1 MFGYIL
7 TALLLSPEVRP
18 AHPADSTLL
27 PDIRVRPYGKNATT
41 ANVRGHLRERPLT
54 LYLDLPGMHT
64 PQAEADGRLETS
76 RNGIDFSPI
85 PRSGQPQQ
93 DGARWFIP
101 GDLPEVTTCYR
112 MRWKDAQGEDLVSG
126 VLLAKRC
133 RDGIVDAVCA
143 APFTAGETIGLE
155 VALRQRAFV
164 RVVLTEQSTGRPHLL
179 FRGMA
184 EAGVG
189 RWELGAGIEAH
200 PGIWEMAVFVNG
212 TERMR
217 FEIEL

>member
-1 MFGYIL
+1 MLGFIL

-18 AHPADSTLL
+18 ATPADSTLF
-27 PDIRVRPYGKNATT
+27 PDIRVRTFGRNSNM
-41 ANVRGHLRERPLT
+41 ANVRGHLGERPLT
-54 LYLDLPGMHT
+54 LYLDLPGFH
-64 PQAEADGRLETS
+64 PPEAEGRLETS
-76 RNGIDFSPI
+76 RNGIDFSPL
-85 PRSGQPQQ
+85 PHSGQPQR
-93 DGARWFIP
+93 DGGRWFIQ
-101 GDLPEVTTCYR
+101 GDLPEVITCYR
-112 MRWKDAQGEDLVSG
+112 MRWKDVEGVDHVSG
-126 VLLAKRC
+126 VLLARRC

-189 RWELGAGIEAH
+189 LWELGAGIEVR

-212 TERMR
+212 TDHMR

>member
-1 MFGYIL
+1 MLEFIL
-7 TALLLSPEVRP
+7 TAFLLSPEVRP
-18 AHPADSTLL
+18 APPADSTLF
-27 PDIRVRPYGKNATT
+27 PDIRVRPFAGQAVM
-41 ANVRGHLRERPLT
+41 ANVRGHLGERPLT
-54 LYLDLPGMHT
+54 LYLDVPDKPG
-64 PQAEADGRLETS
+64 PKVDGRVETS
-76 RNGIDFSPI
+76 RNGIDFSPLRSSGK
-85 PRSGQPQQ
+85 PREIG
-93 DGARWFIP
+93 GRWFIP
-101 GDLPEVTTCYR
+101 DDIPDVTTCYR
-112 MRWKDAQGEDLVSG
+112 MRWQDASGVDHVSG
-126 VLLAKRC
+126 VLLARRC

-143 APFTAGETIGLE
+143 APFTAGESIGLE
-155 VALRQRAFV
+155 LALRQRAFV

-189 RWELGAGIEAH
+189 RWELGAGVEVN

>member
-1 MFGYIL
+1 MLEFIL
-7 TALLLSPEVRP
+7 TAFLLTPEAGP
-18 AHPADSTLL
+18 AHPADSTLF
-27 PDIRVRPYGKNATT
+27 PDIRVRPFAGQAVM
-41 ANVRGHLRERPLT
+41 ANVRGHLGERPLT
-54 LYLDLPGMHT
+54 LYLDVPDKPG
-64 PQAEADGRLETS
+64 PEVDGRVEAS
-76 RNGIDFSPI
+76 RNGIDFSPL

-93 DGARWFIP
+93 AGGRWFIH
-101 GDLPEVTTCYR
+101 GELPEVITCYR
-112 MRWKDAQGEDLVSG
+112 MRWQDASGVDHVSG
-126 VLLAKRC
+126 VLLARRC

-143 APFTAGETIGLE
+143 APFTAGESIGLE
-155 VALRQRAFV
+155 LALRQRAFV

-200 PGIWEMAVFVNG
+200 PGIWEMVVFVNG

-217 FEIEL
+217 FEIEI